1 MRFPPGEDRIT
12 RSTSLTTAHTAFDQ
26 AVERCAQEPIQVPG
40 SIQPQGFMLVLDE
53 QDLCVLQASENAER
67 WLGAAAPELLG
78 RTFAELIS
86 DSFDLRAQMQY
97 LPVDEVFPFHIGDV
111 ELRQPSPDCSH
122 MRVLVHRHD
131 QVLITEFEP
140 IRTASGPSGHGDY

>member
-1 MRFPPGEDRIT
+1 M
-12 RSTSLTTAHTAFDQ
+12 TTAPTAFDQ

-78 RTFAELIS
+78 A
-86 DSFDLRAQMQY
+86 
-97 LPVDEVFPFHIGDV
+97 
-111 ELRQPSPDCSH
+111 PSPS
-122 MRVLVHRHD
+122 
-131 QVLITEFEP
+131 
-140 IRTASGPSGHGDY
+140 